1 MTTMIPSGADL
12 PIACTLD
19 PAEYARRLD
28 TLLPGLVAKAE
39 SAEVLPDG
47 VCWSFRRSD
56 ELMLV
61 LAAVIEAERR
71 CCPFLRFQVTGEP
84 SDSPVVLEVTGPP
97 GTRGFL
103 ERLVAR

>member
-1 MTTMIPSGADL
+1 MTSSGPDL

-19 PAEYARRLD
+19 PAKYARRRD

-39 SAEVLPDG
+39 SAAVFPEG
-47 VCWSFRRSD
+47 FRWSFRRSD
-56 ELMLV
+56 GLMLA

-84 SDSPVVLEVTGPP
+84 ADSPVVLEVTGPP

-103 ERLVAR
+103 ERLLAH